1 MVRRQSESASFVTL
15 GPAGSRRLDPSS
27 ASRARVNTRKALLTA
42 IPAEVIAVDRK
53 SDQFHVIVRIAL
65 STYRGSFDTLV
76 FGASKPLFGSCH
88 DGRLDLIY
96 PEDPGFQA
104 GEEFPLWTIQ

>member
-1 MVRRQSESASFVTL
+1 
-15 GPAGSRRLDPSS
+15 
-27 ASRARVNTRKALLTA
+27 LTA

-53 SDQFHVIVRIAL
+53 SEQFHVIVRIAL
-65 STYRGSFDTLV
+65 AKYRGSFDTLV
-76 FGASKPLFGSCH
+76 FGAAKPSFGSCH

-96 PEDPGFQA
+96 HQDPGLQA